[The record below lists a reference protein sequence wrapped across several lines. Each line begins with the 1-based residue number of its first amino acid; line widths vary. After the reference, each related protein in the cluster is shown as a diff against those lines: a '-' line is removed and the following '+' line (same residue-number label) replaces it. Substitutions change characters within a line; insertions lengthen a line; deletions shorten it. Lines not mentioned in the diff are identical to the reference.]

1 MRLGRPRL
9 HVRQPVVAKRE
20 RGWRRF
26 LFVALV
32 FLLPVPMLVFDG
44 RVPTANLYLMSAI
57 CAAVWAHEGAAGPV
71 RTVTLLLATHA
82 VVYTVVLWGMAWVAD
97 RVLSRLSPRT
107 RRVCVLVPVAVA
119 TAVALTVAV
128 YVTPFGRTPRSTLLG
143 ALR

>member
-1 MRLGRPRL
+1 MR
-9 HVRQPVVAKRE
+9 VTQPVVAKRV
-20 RGWRRF
+20 RGWCGF

-32 FLLPVPMLVFDG
+32 FLLPLPMLVFDG
-44 RVPTANLYLMSAI
+44 RVPTANLYLMSAV
-57 CAAVWAHEGAAGPV
+57 CAAVWIREGASGPV

-82 VVYTVVLWGMAWVAD
+82 VVYTVVLWGMSWVTD
-97 RVLSRLSPRT
+97 RVLDRVSPRT
-107 RRVCVLVPVAVA
+107 RRLCVLVPIAVA